1 MFKRTFLVASA
12 LAVSA
17 MGHAQAPAIP
27 YDNEAELAYATVTQ
41 ISTQEAVA
49 QRIMSWCDK
58 VPGYDTNRV
67 ATVKAAWRQR
77 NAETTTVNE
86 ALKATLRKLGDTPRA
101 VIDEDVP
108 QLAQAGAAMYTLAG
122 ELAAKRSPGGMVRL
136 CDQTMAALDQG
147 KFDLRNRLDTSV
159 RAYVD
164 KLASRK

>member
-1 MFKRTFLVASA
+1 MFKRSLLVACT
-12 LAVSA
+12 LAVSVVS
-17 MGHAQAPAIP
+17 HAQAPAIP

-49 QRIMSWCDK
+49 QRIMGWCDK
-58 VPGYDTNRV
+58 VPGYDTKRV
-67 ATVKAAWRQR
+67 AAVKESWRQR
-77 NAETTTVNE
+77 NADTLMVNE
-86 ALKATLRKLGDTPRA
+86 ALKSTLRKLGDTPRA

-147 KFDLRNRLDTSV
+147 MFDVSNRLDNSV

-164 KLASRK
+164 KIASRK